1 MASSAISS
9 VMASTT
15 SAVTTTST
23 KNKTDQDD
31 FMTLLLAQLKNQD
44 PLEPMDSTAMMSQL
58 AQLNS
63 LNALLA
69 IQSSLDEL
77 NKSQSMSY
85 ASSLLGKTITAI
97 PDVNDTS
104 SAITGVVT
112 SMLTENGKTTVQVD
126 GNDIDISSIVAVEAE

>member
-15 SAVTTTST
+15 SAVATTSS

-97 PDVNDTS
+97 PDVNDSS

-112 SMLTENGKTTVQVD
+112 SMLTDNGKTTVQVD